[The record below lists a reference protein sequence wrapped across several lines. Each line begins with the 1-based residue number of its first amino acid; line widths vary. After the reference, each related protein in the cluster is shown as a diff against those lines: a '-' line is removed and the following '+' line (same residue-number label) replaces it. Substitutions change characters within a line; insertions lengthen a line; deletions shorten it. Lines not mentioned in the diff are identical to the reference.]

1 MPVQSNLLIQYLFSL
16 SPWGIAIAAAIALI
30 VVVAVIYLILRIF
43 VDDEKASAFASYV
56 LFGGAGIL
64 GGAFA
69 GLFVGLITA
78 ISANSF
84 DAGFYA
90 TMAIGCLVGCI
101 MAYRSIHS
109 F

>member
-1 MPVQSNLLIQYLFSL
+1 MPVQSNLRIQYLFSL

-43 VDDEKASAFASYV
+43 VDDEKPRHLPRMSCLAAPVFSAALFAR
-56 LFGGAGIL
+56 
-64 GGAFA
+64 
-69 GLFVGLITA
+69 LFVGLITA

-101 MAYRSIHS
+101 MAYRSNNS